1 MGLGVST
8 SRAAEAHRWMLLL
21 STENHP
27 VGRRLPS
34 REEPLPLCR
43 QISKMWRRANL
54 TDDLCESMWPP
65 LLGEDSFICL
75 LLVLLA
81 VLFLASVTMNFCLLV
96 VFFRKRSL
104 RTTSN
109 RFVMNLLV
117 VNLAS
122 SLLLLPLVALDLSS
136 PSLYQEQCLVSQV
149 VSQAIA
155 SLSLLSTLLVG
166 IDQYLAVIKP
176 LRYHHHMTRTTAT
189 LLLIGVWVVS
199 SSVATSFFLL
209 PTPSSTSPLWH
220 SCPEPLDPAST
231 TFSLFLL
238 MATFLLPTI
247 TLAAIYC
254 RIYSEAHTSSE
265 RTRKNSLAPGS
276 GEGIFNIANMAVVPL
291 GAPSLGSPSLRSS
304 LSRSFRHRVSNASQL
319 MRREEGRTARVYI
332 ASLALILFCW
342 APTYLYS
349 SLPFLMPFLPN
360 WASPI
365 LLILSLLYSLV
376 SPFIFAFRHRKVRGE
391 VSRLF
396 SFQPSHPPLPPFT
409 RVQRSI
415 SASSGKEQKNKIRH
429 SMVVDK
435 GGKTSNLLECDL
447 LLNSSSSSSFSSS
460 SSLLSHKL
468 EAPAGPFDSDC

>member
-1 MGLGVST
+1 
-8 SRAAEAHRWMLLL
+8 
-21 STENHP
+21 
-27 VGRRLPS
+27 
-34 REEPLPLCR
+34 
-43 QISKMWRRANL
+43 MWGNFSEFSCANQL
-54 TDDLCESMWPP
+54 RDDLCESMWPNP
-65 LLGEDSFICL
+65 LGTEAFICL

-81 VLFLASVTMNFCLLV
+81 ILFLASVTMNVCLLV

-136 PSLYQEQCLVSQV
+136 ASLCQEQCLVSQA
-149 VSQAIA
+149 VSQAVA

-166 IDQYLAVIKP
+166 IDQYLAVIRP

-189 LLLIGVWVVS
+189 ILLIGVWMVS
-199 SSVATSFFLL
+199 SFEATSLFLI
-209 PTPSSTSPLWH
+209 PSTSPLWN
-220 SCPEPLDPAST
+220 SCPDPLPLEPVSAPFF
-231 TFSLFLL
+231 FSLFLL
-238 MATFLLPTI
+238 ISTFLLPTI

-291 GAPSLGSPSLRSS
+291 GGASLGSPSLRSS
-304 LSRSFRHRVSNASQL
+304 FSRSFRHRVSNASQL

-332 ASLALILFCW
+332 ASLSLILLCW

-349 SLPFLMPFLPN
+349 SLPFLLPPLPA
-360 WASPI
+360 WANPI
-365 LLILSLLYSLV
+365 LLILSLLYSLI
-376 SPFIFAFRHRKVRGE
+376 SPFIFAFRHRKIRGE

-396 SFQPSHPPLPPFT
+396 SFKPSHPPLPPFT
-409 RVQRSI
+409 RIQRS
-415 SASSGKEQKNKIRH
+415 ASREQKNKIRH
-429 SMVVDK
+429 SLVVDQA
-435 GGKTSNLLECDL
+435 GKTSNFLECDL
-447 LLNSSSSSSFSSS
+447 LINSSSSGTSFS
-460 SSLLSHKL
+460 SSLLSNKL
-468 EAPAGPFDSDC
+468 EASC

>member
-1 MGLGVST
+1 MKMQNLSNDDQLEEDLSEGMWLTPLGM
-8 SRAAEAHRWMLLL
+8 EAY
-21 STENHP
+21 
-27 VGRRLPS
+27 
-34 REEPLPLCR
+34 
-43 QISKMWRRANL
+43 
-54 TDDLCESMWPP
+54 
-65 LLGEDSFICL
+65 ICL

-81 VLFLASVTMNFCLLV
+81 ILFLASVMMNVCLLV

-136 PSLYQEQCLVSQV
+136 ASLYQEQCLVSQA
-149 VSQAIA
+149 VSQAVA

-166 IDQYLAVIKP
+166 IDQYLAVIRP

-189 LLLIGVWVVS
+189 ILLVGVWLVS
-199 SSVATSFFLL
+199 SFAATSPFLL
-209 PTPSSTSPLWH
+209 PSPSSTSPLWQ
-220 SCPEPLDPAST
+220 SCPDPLPLEPVSLPFF
-231 TFSLFLL
+231 FSLFLL
-238 MATFLLPTI
+238 IATFLLPTL

-265 RTRKNSLAPGS
+265 KTRKNSLAPGS
-276 GEGIFNIANMAVVPL
+276 AEGIFNIANMAVVPL
-291 GAPSLGSPSLRSS
+291 GGPSLGSPSLRSS

-332 ASLALILFCW
+332 ASLSLILLCW

-349 SLPFLMPFLPN
+349 SLPFLLPPLPT
-360 WASPI
+360 WANPI
-365 LLILSLLYSLV
+365 LLILSLLYSLI
-376 SPFIFAFRHRKVRGE
+376 SPFIFAFRHRKIRGE

-396 SFQPSHPPLPPFT
+396 SCQPSHPPLPPFT
-409 RVQRSI
+409 RVQRSV
-415 SASSGKEQKNKIRH
+415 SREEKNKIKH
-429 SMVVDK
+429 SLVVAK

-447 LLNSSSSSSFSSS
+447 LINSSSSGTSFS
-460 SSLLSHKL
+460 SSLLSNKL
-468 EAPAGPFDSDC
+468 EASC

>member
-1 MGLGVST
+1 MK
-8 SRAAEAHRWMLLL
+8 RQKL
-21 STENHP
+21 SNDDQ
-27 VGRRLPS
+27 L
-34 REEPLPLCR
+34 EE
-43 QISKMWRRANL
+43 
-54 TDDLCESMWPP
+54 DLYESMWPAP
-65 LLGEDSFICL
+65 LGTEAFICM

-81 VLFLASVTMNFCLLV
+81 ILFLASVTMNVCLLV

-136 PSLYQEQCLVSQV
+136 ASLYKEQCLVSQA
-149 VSQAIA
+149 VSQAVA
-155 SLSLLSTLLVG
+155 SLSLLSTLMVG

-189 LLLIGVWVVS
+189 ILLVGVWAVS
-199 SSVATSFFLL
+199 SFAATTLFLL
-209 PTPSSTSPLWH
+209 PSPSSTSPLWH
-220 SCPEPLDPAST
+220 SCPDPLPLEPVSVT
-231 TFSLFLL
+231 FFFSLFLL
-238 MATFLLPTI
+238 VATFLLPTI

-291 GAPSLGSPSLRSS
+291 GGASLGSPSLRSS

-332 ASLALILFCW
+332 ASLSLILLCW
-342 APTYLYS
+342 APSYLYS
-349 SLPFLMPFLPN
+349 SLPFLLPPLPA
-360 WASPI
+360 WANPL
-365 LLILSLLYSLV
+365 LLILSLTYSLI
-376 SPFIFAFRHRKVRGE
+376 SPFIFAFRHRKIRGE

-396 SFQPSHPPLPPFT
+396 SFKPSHPPLPPFT
-409 RVQRSI
+409 RIQRS
-415 SASSGKEQKNKIRH
+415 ASREQKNKIRH
-429 SMVVDK
+429 SLVVDQA
-435 GGKTSNLLECDL
+435 GKTSNFLECDL
-447 LLNSSSSSSFSSS
+447 LINSSSSGTSFS
-460 SSLLSHKL
+460 SSLLSNKL
-468 EAPAGPFDSDC
+468 EASC

>member
-1 MGLGVST
+1 MKLQN
-8 SRAAEAHRWMLLL
+8 L
-21 STENHP
+21 SHEDWI
-27 VGRRLPS
+27 
-34 REEPLPLCR
+34 E
-43 QISKMWRRANL
+43 
-54 TDDLCESMWPP
+54 DDLCESMWSSP
-65 LLGEDSFICL
+65 LGMEAFICL

-81 VLFLASVTMNFCLLV
+81 VLFLASVTMNVCLLV

-136 PSLYQEQCLVSQV
+136 SESLYQEQCLVSQA
-149 VSQAIA
+149 VSQAVA

-166 IDQYLAVIKP
+166 IDQYLAVIRP

-189 LLLIGVWVVS
+189 ILLIGVWMVS
-199 SSVATSFFLL
+199 SFEATSIFLL
-209 PTPSSTSPLWH
+209 PSPSSNSPLWN
-220 SCPEPLDPAST
+220 SCPDPLPLEPVSAPFF
-231 TFSLFLL
+231 FSLFLL
-238 MATFLLPTI
+238 ISTFLLPTL

-291 GAPSLGSPSLRSS
+291 GGSSMGSPSLRSS

-332 ASLALILFCW
+332 ASLTLILLCF
-342 APTYLYS
+342 APTYLYA
-349 SLPFLMPFLPN
+349 SLPFLLPPLPT
-360 WASPI
+360 WANPL
-365 LLILSLLYSLV
+365 LLILSLLYSLI
-376 SPFIFAFRHRKVRGE
+376 SPFIFAFRHRKIRGE

-396 SFQPSHPPLPPFT
+396 SVQSSHPPLPPFT
-409 RVQRSI
+409 RVQRSV
-415 SASSGKEQKNKIRH
+415 SREQKNKIRH
-429 SMVVDK
+429 SLVVDK

-447 LLNSSSSSSFSSS
+447 LINSSSSGTSFS
-460 SSLLSHKL
+460 SSLLSNKL
-468 EAPAGPFDSDC
+468 EASC

>member
-1 MGLGVST
+1 MWGN
-8 SRAAEAHRWMLLL
+8 L
-21 STENHP
+21 SEF
-27 VGRRLPS
+27 S
-34 REEPLPLCR
+34 SC
-43 QISKMWRRANL
+43 ANQL
-54 TDDLCESMWPP
+54 EDDLCESMWSSP
-65 LLGEDSFICL
+65 LGMEAFICL

-81 VLFLASVTMNFCLLV
+81 VLFLASVTMNACLLV

-136 PSLYQEQCLVSQV
+136 SESLYQEQCLVSQA
-149 VSQAIA
+149 VSQAVA

-166 IDQYLAVIKP
+166 IDQYLAVIRP

-189 LLLIGVWVVS
+189 ILLIGVWMVS
-199 SSVATSFFLL
+199 SFEATSIFLL
-209 PTPSSTSPLWH
+209 PSPSSTSPLWN
-220 SCPEPLDPAST
+220 SCPDPLPLEPVSAPFF
-231 TFSLFLL
+231 FSLFLL
-238 MATFLLPTI
+238 ISTFLLPTL

-276 GEGIFNIANMAVVPL
+276 GEGIYNIANMAVVPL
-291 GAPSLGSPSLRSS
+291 GGPSLGSPSLRSS

-332 ASLALILFCW
+332 TSLTLILLCW

-349 SLPFLMPFLPN
+349 SLPFLLPPLPT
-360 WASPI
+360 WAKPL
-365 LLILSLLYSLV
+365 LLILSLTYSLI
-376 SPFIFAFRHRKVRGE
+376 SPFIFAFRHRKIRGE

-396 SFQPSHPPLPPFT
+396 SVQPSHPPLPPFT
-409 RVQRSI
+409 RVQRSV
-415 SASSGKEQKNKIRH
+415 SREQKSKIRH
-429 SMVVDK
+429 SLVVDK

-447 LLNSSSSSSFSSS
+447 LINSSSSGTSFSSS
-460 SSLLSHKL
+460 SSLLAHKL
-468 EAPAGPFDSDC
+468 EDAPA

>member
-1 MGLGVST
+1 MKLQNLSND
-8 SRAAEAHRWMLLL
+8 HLL
-21 STENHP
+21 E
-27 VGRRLPS
+27 
-34 REEPLPLCR
+34 
-43 QISKMWRRANL
+43 
-54 TDDLCESMWPP
+54 DDLCESMWWATP
-65 LLGEDSFICL
+65 LGMEAFICL

-81 VLFLASVTMNFCLLV
+81 ILFLSSVTMNVCLLV

-117 VNLAS
+117 VNLSS
-122 SLLLLPLVALDLSS
+122 SLLLLPLVALDLSTA
-136 PSLYQEQCLVSQV
+136 SLYQEQCLVSQA
-149 VSQAIA
+149 VSQAVA

-166 IDQYLAVIKP
+166 IDQYLAVIRP

-189 LLLIGVWVVS
+189 ILLVGVWVVS
-199 SSVATSFFLL
+199 SFAATCLFLL
-209 PTPSSTSPLWH
+209 PSASSTSPLWQ
-220 SCPEPLDPAST
+220 SCPDPLPFEPVSAPFF
-231 TFSLFLL
+231 FSLFLPS
-238 MATFLLPTI
+238 ATFLLPTI

-291 GAPSLGSPSLRSS
+291 GGSSLGSPSLRSS

-332 ASLALILFCW
+332 ASLTLVLLCF

-349 SLPFLMPFLPN
+349 SLPFLLPHLPT
-360 WASPI
+360 WANPL
-365 LLILSLLYSLV
+365 LLILSLLYSLI
-376 SPFIFAFRHRKVRGE
+376 SPFIFAFRHRKIRAE

-409 RVQRSI
+409 RVQRSV
-415 SASSGKEQKNKIRH
+415 SREQKNKISH
-429 SMVVDK
+429 SLVVDNK

-447 LLNSSSSSSFSSS
+447 LINSSSSGTSFS
-460 SSLLSHKL
+460 SSLLSNKL
-468 EAPAGPFDSDC
+468 EASC

>member
-1 MGLGVST
+1 MWGN
-8 SRAAEAHRWMLLL
+8 L
-21 STENHP
+21 SEFSSCAN
-27 VGRRLPS
+27 RL
-34 REEPLPLCR
+34 E
-43 QISKMWRRANL
+43 
-54 TDDLCESMWPP
+54 DDLCESMWSSP
-65 LLGEDSFICL
+65 LGMEAFICL

-81 VLFLASVTMNFCLLV
+81 VLFLASVTMNVCLLV

-136 PSLYQEQCLVSQV
+136 DSLYQEQCLVSQA
-149 VSQAIA
+149 VSQAVA

-166 IDQYLAVIKP
+166 IDQYLAVIRP

-189 LLLIGVWVVS
+189 ILLIVVWMVS
-199 SSVATSFFLL
+199 SLAATSIFLL
-209 PTPSSTSPLWH
+209 PSPSFTSPLWN
-220 SCPEPLDPAST
+220 SCSDPLPLEPVSAPFF
-231 TFSLFLL
+231 FSLFLL
-238 MATFLLPTI
+238 ISTFLLPTI

-291 GAPSLGSPSLRSS
+291 GGPSLGSPSLRSS

-332 ASLALILFCW
+332 ASLTLILLCW

-349 SLPFLMPFLPN
+349 SLPLLLPPLPT
-360 WASPI
+360 WAKPL
-365 LLILSLLYSLV
+365 LLILSLTYSLI
-376 SPFIFAFRHRKVRGE
+376 SPFIFAFRHRKIRGE

-396 SFQPSHPPLPPFT
+396 SVKPSHPPLPPFT
-409 RVQRSI
+409 RVPRSV
-415 SASSGKEQKNKIRH
+415 SREQKNKIRH
-429 SMVVDK
+429 SLVVDK

-447 LLNSSSSSSFSSS
+447 LINSSSSGTSFSSS
-460 SSLLSHKL
+460 SSLLTHKL
-468 EAPAGPFDSDC
+468 EDAPA